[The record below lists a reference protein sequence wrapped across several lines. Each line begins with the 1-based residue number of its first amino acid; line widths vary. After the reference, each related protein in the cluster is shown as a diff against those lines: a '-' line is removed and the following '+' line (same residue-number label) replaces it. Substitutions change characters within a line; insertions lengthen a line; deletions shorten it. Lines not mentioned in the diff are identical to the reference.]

1 MKEKNRLI
9 HRSAAWLITAG
20 VLAAVVLLNLL
31 LTVFCGDKMIVD
43 LTTEKFNEIS
53 EQSKAELD
61 KIDPSENNITIY
73 FLADSDELQSASFGS
88 SVSSTGSY
96 TNLWG
101 MKYIWEL
108 AKIYAENYDFLSVQ
122 TLNIKKDADK
132 LEEFRSTVGTEF
144 TKLDVIIDNYTYEKD
159 GSGEIIKDESGE
171 PIMHHNFR
179 KYKRDAFFVFESD
192 SSYAYG
198 FNGDEVI
205 TSAILSVAG
214 KNPTVYF
221 VSGHGEKIGDDTTL
235 DASAESDYGKAQA
248 LRDLFFRAG
257 FVTEKIDLSTEY
269 KTLLSDDS
277 ARIIVIYGPD
287 SDYLGAYDG
296 GVDEIAV
303 LRKFL
308 NGIDHNGMF
317 FLDGTAESLPNLSEY
332 VEDYFGV
339 TLENALVKDGGQN
352 SLSSD
357 GYTFISDYETD
368 EYGVGTNLTDAF
380 GDMESK
386 PSAAFENAHPL
397 KISDAFGQNNGFY
410 DSRVTTMSGAVFLAP
425 TSSAASAD
433 GKTSDEYT
441 EETQP
446 PLLVFSLLD
455 KINSAS
461 RTDETSESYA
471 LICGTTDF
479 ASEKYIESAAYCNSD
494 ILYYTMRIMGKGTSS
509 LSVDMKKIEGQSL
522 SVTGNAANAWT
533 VALCT
538 VVPVLSLALG
548 TVVFIKRRRS

>member
-73 FLADSDELQSASFGS
+73 FLADSDELQSASFGN
-88 SVSSTGSY
+88 SVSSSGSY

-108 AKIYAENYDFLSVQ
+108 AKVYAENYDFLSVE

-144 TKLDVIIDNYTYEKD
+144 TKLDVIIDNYTYETD

-171 PIMHHNFR
+171 PVMHHNFR

-192 SSYAYG
+192 SNYAYG

-221 VSGHGEKIGDDTTL
+221 VSGHGEKVGDDSTL
-235 DASAESDYGKAQA
+235 EASVESDYGKAQA
-248 LRDLFFRAG
+248 LRDLFFKAG
-257 FVTEKIDLSTEY
+257 FVTKKIDLSTEY
-269 KTLLSDDS
+269 KTLLSDDT
-277 ARIIVIYGPD
+277 ARIVVIYGPD
-287 SDYLGAYDG
+287 TDYLGAYDG
-296 GVDEIAV
+296 GVDEIAA

-308 NGIDHNGMF
+308 NGIDHNAMF
-317 FLDGTAESLPNLSEY
+317 FLDGTSETLPNLAEY

-339 TLENALVKDGGQN
+339 TIENALVKDGGQN

-357 GYTFISDYETD
+357 GYTFISDYEDD

-380 GDMESK
+380 EDMESK

-397 KISDAFGQNNGFY
+397 KIVDAFGQNSGFY
-410 DSRVTTMSGAVFLAP
+410 DSRVTTMSGGVFLAP

-433 GKTSDEYT
+433 GRTSDEYT

-461 RTDETSESYA
+461 KTDETSESYA

-522 SVTGNAANAWT
+522 SVSSNAATAWT

-538 VVPVLSLALG
+538 AVPVVSLALG

>member
-287 SDYLGAYDG
+287 SDYLGAYDD

>member
-410 DSRVTTMSGAVFLAP
+410 DSRVTTTSGAVFLAP